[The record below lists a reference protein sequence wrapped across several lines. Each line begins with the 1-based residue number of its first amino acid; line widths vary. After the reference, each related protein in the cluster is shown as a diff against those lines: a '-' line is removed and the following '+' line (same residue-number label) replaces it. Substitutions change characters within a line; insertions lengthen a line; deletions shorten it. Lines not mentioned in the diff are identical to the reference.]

1 VTTDA
6 PGPESLFD
14 FGAPPCE
21 DHELLG
27 DHSIIHNNLIM
38 LTDGGVSRSDRDHAA
53 RDLRR
58 YSEIT
63 QDTAEAAVIHGRLTA
78 AQAAGMISSEDED
91 RVTQWACREALIT
104 GDAEHGYTLTPEGQ
118 QRLRESRPG
127 DRP

>member
-6 PGPESLFD
+6 PGPESVFD

-27 DHSIIHNNLIM
+27 DHSIITDSLIM

-58 YSEIT
+58 YTEIT
-63 QDTAEAAVIHGRLTA
+63 QDEAEAAVILARLTEA
-78 AQAAGMISSEDED
+78 ETAGMISSEDED
-91 RVTQWACREALIT
+91 RVTQWASREGLIT
-104 GDAEHGYTLTPEGQ
+104 GDAERGYSITPKGQ
-118 QRLRESRPG
+118 QRLREARPG